1 MLELLDIAGRN
12 LFYHGGGV
20 DVAFVPRDPCWTVR
34 SMCFMKVATTAV
46 GVEGALD
53 VPVDEA
59 LVVEERHHQLHKY
72 GWHRPSP

>member
-20 DVAFVPRDPCWTVR
+20 DVAVVPRDPCWIVR
-34 SMCFMKVATTAV
+34 SMCFIKVATTAV

-59 LVVEERHHQLHKY
+59 LVVVERHYLLSTVGMDPHL
-72 GWHRPSP
+72 